1 MKKIIVVN
9 RKRLEKKIEVIK
21 KDGLEKFFVLS
32 DFDGTLTK
40 VFYRGKKR
48 SSLISVLRSEKYLGE
63 NYSQK
68 ANALYEKYHS
78 IEINPKVPLKNK
90 NEKMEEW
97 WRTHYKLLKEFGLK
111 KSHLKRI
118 IVSEKINLREKSN
131 TFFNLLK
138 EKSVPLIIFS
148 SGGLGV
154 NLILM
159 FLKKEEK
166 LFDNVFLVGNVLKW
180 DKKGKFIGIKEPV
193 IHSLNKKGK
202 IIKKFP
208 EIFEKIKKRQ
218 NVLILGNDIKDLL
231 MIEGLNIK
239 NSIKIGFLNNK
250 TKESLKNYKKY
261 FDILILNDGTMQAVN
276 EVLKNIVK
284 KKI

>member
-9 RKRLEKKIEVIK
+9 RKRLEKKIEAIK

-40 VFYRGKKR
+40 VFYREKKR
-48 SSLISVLRSEKYLGE
+48 SSLISILRSEKYLGE

-138 EKSVPLIIFS
+138 EKSVPLLIFS

-166 LFDNVFLVGNVLKW
+166 LFDNVFLVGTVLKW

-218 NVLILGNDIKDLL
+218 NVLILGNDIEDLL

>member
-9 RKRLEKKIEVIK
+9 RKRLEKKIEAIK

-40 VFYRGKKR
+40 VFYREKKR
-48 SSLISVLRSEKYLGE
+48 SSLISILRSEKYLGE

-218 NVLILGNDIKDLL
+218 NVLILGNDIEDLL

>member
-9 RKRLEKKIEVIK
+9 RKRLEKKIETIK

-48 SSLISVLRSEKYLGE
+48 PSLISILRSEKYLGE

-148 SGGLGV
+148 SGGLGAS
-154 NLILM
+154 LILM

-180 DKKGKFIGIKEPV
+180 DKKGKFIGIKEPI

-208 EIFEKIKKRQ
+208 EVFEKIKKRQ
-218 NVLILGNDIKDLL
+218 NVLILGNDIEDLS

-276 EVLKNIVK
+276 EVLKNIVMF
-284 KKI
+284 